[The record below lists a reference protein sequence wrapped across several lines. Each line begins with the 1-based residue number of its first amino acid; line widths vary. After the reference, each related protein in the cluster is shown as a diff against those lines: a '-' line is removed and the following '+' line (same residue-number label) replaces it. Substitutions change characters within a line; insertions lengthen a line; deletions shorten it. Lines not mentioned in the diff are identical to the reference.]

1 MLIRLSILVL
11 FVIMLICSEQR
22 PAAAAPGSSCR
33 HVGNPPVEV
42 CTQGGVQTVTATL
55 PGSSGSSTQDRD
67 VPSQISGIDA
77 PTLGTRGPD
86 IYLDLGSASV
96 PTSALVT
103 ETQRPDRV
111 VGRLGD
117 GTSLIQVANADG
129 SRSRLN
135 ELQFLDPV
143 VDDAAPA
150 PAPAADQPAAVAA
163 AAPAPTVDVVAVT
176 RQAVAS
182 LALPSSE
189 LGIDPAPSA
198 NEWGAAAVG
207 QQLWFWAPH
216 ASRQD
221 TQVSSQGIDIAIS
234 AVPLGLV
241 VDNGDGTRLNC
252 TSTDRL
258 TGPFQNQPS
267 PSCGHAYA
275 TKGSYTISASRA
287 WQVNWSALGQS
298 GTETVIRPAGQTAL
312 DVIELHSLLV
322 PVA

>member
-1 MLIRLSILVL
+1 MRTFVILVGILSMLL
-11 FVIMLICSEQR
+11 FCLSYPDIASADPCGSGRVIGAASVDACSSNGITR
-22 PAAAAPGSSCR
+22 
-33 HVGNPPVEV
+33 
-42 CTQGGVQTVTATL
+42 VTATQVA
-55 PGSSGSSTQDRD
+55 SASTSE
-67 VPSQISGIDA
+67 VNLANGPVLA
-77 PTLGTRGPD
+77 TNGTSASD
-86 IYLDLGSASV
+86 SYLDLGSASV

-163 AAPAPTVDVVAVT
+163 AAPAPTVDVVAVA

-207 QQLWFWAPH
+207 QQLWFWAPN

-241 VDNGDGTRLNC
+241 VDTGDGTRLNC

-258 TGPFQNQPS
+258 SGPFQNQPS

-275 TKGSYTISASRA
+275 TKGSYTIGASRA

>member
-1 MLIRLSILVL
+1 MQGNTS
-11 FVIMLICSEQR
+11 SE
-22 PAAAAPGSSCR
+22 A
-33 HVGNPPVEV
+33 
-42 CTQGGVQTVTATL
+42 
-55 PGSSGSSTQDRD
+55 
-67 VPSQISGIDA
+67 
-77 PTLGTRGPD
+77 GT
-86 IYLDLGSASV
+86 YLDLGSASV

-103 ETQRPDRV
+103 ETPRPDRV

-150 PAPAADQPAAVAA
+150 PAPAADQPAAVEA
-163 AAPAPTVDVVAVT
+163 AAPAPTVDVVAVA

-241 VDNGDGTRLNC
+241 VDTGDGTRLNC